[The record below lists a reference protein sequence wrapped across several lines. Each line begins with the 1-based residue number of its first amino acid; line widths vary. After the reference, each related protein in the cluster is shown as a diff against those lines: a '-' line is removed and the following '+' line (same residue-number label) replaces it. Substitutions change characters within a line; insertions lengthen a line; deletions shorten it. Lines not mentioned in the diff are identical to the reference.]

1 VIYYALSLY
10 KRYYLVNSYIQ
21 EEPIQTLICAVYTSL
36 KFNEYEENFLI
47 KMAGKWREKTVFAP
61 TKRLPHFGDEGYTVQ

>member
-1 VIYYALSLY
+1 MRSRRSQIDYPLKFEKVIYYAVSLY

-36 KFNEYEENFLI
+36 KFNEY
-47 KMAGKWREKTVFAP
+47 
-61 TKRLPHFGDEGYTVQ
+61 